1 MRKIRI
7 GNDIRLIL
15 NINTTSTVIED
26 DGTKYDITV
35 NDLDMTNIKQVR
47 CYLVNTSYSDKP
59 SKEDRKKFRR
69 VGFPEMYGP
78 TAYNINNA
86 GFPSYHM
93 EPANVC
99 NYDRFLPDFHDYHMW
114 PGFRGFGIHPE
125 RFHDHCGHI
134 HWHGPH
140 PDHNDHYNPWYLA
153 QSWVLE

>member
-15 NINTTSTVIED
+15 NINTTSTIIED
-26 DGTKYDITV
+26 DGTQYNITV

-47 CYLVNTSYSDKP
+47 CYLVNTSFDKG
-59 SKEDRKKFRR
+59 RKKFKR
-69 VGFPEMYGP
+69 VGFPEFYHP
-78 TAYNINNA
+78 TAHNINCA

-99 NYDRFLPDFHDYHMW
+99 NYDRFMPDFHDPHWW
-114 PGFRGFGIHPE
+114 PGFRGFGMFPE

-134 HWHGPH
+134 LWHGTH
-140 PDHNDHYNPWYLA
+140 PEHDG
-153 QSWVLE
+153 